1 MSVINAKAR
10 RAPRWRRRKE
20 DRPAEII
27 AAALESFTER
37 GFAATRLD
45 DIAARAGVTRGT
57 LYLYFKGKEE
67 LFKAVI
73 REGLLPVLERG
84 EKMVEEHRGSTE
96 DLIRSLI
103 LGWWDAIG
111 STPYA
116 GITKLMISECRNFP
130 ELGSF
135 YVGEVITR
143 GHKLVRKALQRGLDR
158 GELRGV
164 DPEYATRLVF
174 APLVLQAI
182 WRHSFDFCGGGRLDP
197 DTYIDQHLDILL
209 RGLLNPAL
217 ARVRAGRTKEKEGAQ
232 R

>member
-1 MSVINAKAR
+1 MEAR
-10 RAPRWRRRKE
+10 NHEPPRWERRKE
-20 DRPAEII
+20 ARPAELLT
-27 AAALESFTER
+27 AALELFTER
-37 GFAATRLD
+37 GYAATRLGD
-45 DIAARAGVTRGT
+45 VAHRAGVSKGT
-57 LYLYFKGKEE
+57 VYLYYPSKEE

-197 DTYIDQHLDILL
+197 DTYIHQHLDILL

-217 ARVRAGRTKEKEGAQ
+217 ARVRAGRTKEKEVAQ